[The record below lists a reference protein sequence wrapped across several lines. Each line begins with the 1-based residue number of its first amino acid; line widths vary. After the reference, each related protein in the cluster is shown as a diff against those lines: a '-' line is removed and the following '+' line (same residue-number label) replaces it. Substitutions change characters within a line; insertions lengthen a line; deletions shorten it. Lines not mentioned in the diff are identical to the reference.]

1 MLLVWLCQLCSII
14 LPSQVIEY
22 IIGVQA
28 VLVCTASICRSA
40 CRAARLSST
49 SVPRVMHVG
58 RLCTALSSLLVLH
71 AARSPF
77 LQACAVDSRIAE
89 LIGHVSSLRITETAL
104 PFVRNEPALWALLSK
119 QQQHMCSPCACEAS

>member
-28 VLVCTASICRSA
+28 VLLCTASICRSA
-40 CRAARLSST
+40 CRAVRLSST
-49 SVPRVMHVG
+49 SVPCVMHVG
-58 RLCTALSSLLVLH
+58 RLCTALSSLLVIH

-77 LQACAVDSRIAE
+77 L
-89 LIGHVSSLRITETAL
+89 
-104 PFVRNEPALWALLSK
+104 
-119 QQQHMCSPCACEAS
+119 